1 MLKQSLISVFT
12 YQEPINFSKRL
23 QYSVLRRNEEICTH
37 CQCVNFRK
45 QSDKYVKIGN
55 AYKLNSM
62 YLGTSLTEMKPLR
75 TYIKEYLLKLCL
87 QQQKN

>member
-1 MLKQSLISVFT
+1 M
-12 YQEPINFSKRL
+12 
-23 QYSVLRRNEEICTH
+23 
-37 CQCVNFRK
+37 NFRK

-62 YLGTSLTEMKPLR
+62 YLGTSPTEMKPLR

-87 QQQKN
+87 QQQKKIKFTLNVNPTVNGRKNCGLCVLGDFIMQILK